1 VVHPLVD
8 LSLLTAPTAAGAS
21 LVAERLTYTPGAT
34 FSVQRHTQIR
44 VISLEAGALDAR
56 IDGVGFLDRRWP
68 AGSLLARESDRVVGV
83 VHLHPGDLL
92 VVPAEAAF
100 TVRNVDELPAV
111 SLDVSVQ
118 RPSTLTP
125 MTVQV
130 SSATGSESV
139 HREHLA
145 GAIATDPGISA
156 AVAVAR
162 ITLLPG
168 ESFLTEEIS
177 GSVFVVGRGLFS
189 ATRDGMDVDRAP
201 GDAQLV
207 SPRERATLRSSG
219 KDPLAVL
226 LVKVTPLESD
236 PSAN

>member
-1 VVHPLVD
+1 M
-8 LSLLTAPTAAGAS
+8 
-21 LVAERLTYTPGAT
+21 
-34 FSVQRHTQIR
+34 
-44 VISLEAGALDAR
+44 EAGSLDAR
-56 IDGVGFLDRRWP
+56 IDGVAFIDRRSP
-68 AGSLLARESDRVVGV
+68 AGSELAINPNRVEGV
-83 VHLHPGDLL
+83 AHLHPGDLL

-100 TVRNVDELPAV
+100 TVRNVGELPAV
-111 SLDVSVQ
+111 SLDVSV
-118 RPSTLTP
+118 RLPSTLTP

-177 GSVFVVGRGLFS
+177 GSVFVVGRGLFG
-189 ATRDGMDVDRAP
+189 ATRDGMDTDRAP

-207 SPRERATLRSSG
+207 PPRERATLWSSG

-226 LVKVTPLESD
+226 LLKVTPLESD